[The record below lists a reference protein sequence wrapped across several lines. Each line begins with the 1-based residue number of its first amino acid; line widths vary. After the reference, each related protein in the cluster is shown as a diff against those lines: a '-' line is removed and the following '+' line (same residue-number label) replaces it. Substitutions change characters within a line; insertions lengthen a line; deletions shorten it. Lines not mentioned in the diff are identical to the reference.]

1 MTGRTTSGVGPPGVG
16 PYGAGP
22 SGVGPSGVRGAGEA
36 ASTPDVSATQVRR
49 DLERV
54 QRQVGDE
61 RLARIA
67 WARLAEPEDPLVA
80 QLVTACGALGA
91 LHGLE
96 PGSELARRLHPRM
109 ADLDLSREPRILAAL
124 GARVLVPGDDEW
136 PPGVEDLVP
145 PLCLW
150 VRGPADLAE
159 VGERSVALVGARAA
173 TGYGLHVARE
183 LGAGLADRGFAV
195 VSGAAYGIDAA
206 AHEGALVAGGVTVAV
221 LAGGIDRA
229 YPVGHTGLLDRI
241 AQDGAV
247 VSEVPPGSA
256 PTRWRF
262 LSRNR
267 LIATLSR
274 GTVVVEAG
282 LRSGSGNTARHA
294 REARRVVG
302 AVPGPVTSA
311 ASAGCHVLVR
321 EGAELVTDVAEVV
334 ELAGRIGELAPPK
347 RAPVDAAD
355 LLDPV
360 HRKAL
365 DALPHRGA
373 LGVEAL
379 AARAGLSTGQA
390 LAALGVLEL
399 EGLCTRRRGG
409 WRKVSPPATAGAA
422 ERTTGDG

>member
-1 MTGRTTSGVGPPGVG
+1 MSRQPGPDG
-16 PYGAGP
+16 P
-22 SGVGPSGVRGAGEA
+22 VRGAVPPSGRWA
-36 ASTPDVSATQVRR
+36 RASERPTADGASRADASPAEVRHC
-49 DLERV
+49 LERV
-54 QRQVGDE
+54 LRQVDDE
-61 RLARIA
+61 RTARIA
-67 WARLAEPEDPLVA
+67 WARLSEPEDPVVA
-80 QLVTACGALGA
+80 QLVAGGGALGA
-91 LHGLE
+91 LHGLD
-96 PGSELARRLHPRM
+96 PDGELARRLHPRL
-109 ADLDLSREPRILAAL
+109 AELDLTCEPRILAAL
-124 GARVLVPGDDEW
+124 SARVVVPGDDEW

-150 VRGPADLAE
+150 VRGPADLAT

-173 TGYGLHVARE
+173 TGYGLHMARE
-183 LGAGLADRGFAV
+183 LGAGLAERGFAV

-206 AHEGALVAGGVTVAV
+206 AHEGALVAGGTTVAV

-229 YPVGHTGLLDRI
+229 YPAGHAGLLDRI
-241 AQDGAV
+241 ARAGAV

-267 LIATLSR
+267 LIATLAR

-311 ASAGCHVLVR
+311 ASAGCHVLIR
-321 EGAELVTDVAEVV
+321 DGAELVTDVGEVV
-334 ELAGRIGELAPPK
+334 ELVGRVGELAPVK
-347 RAPVDAAD
+347 RAAVDPAD

-360 HRKAL
+360 HRRAL

-379 AARAGLSTGQA
+379 AARAGLSAAQA

-399 EGLCTRRRGG
+399 EGLCQRQRGG
-409 WRKVSPPATAGAA
+409 WRKAPTTAP
-422 ERTTGDG
+422 E